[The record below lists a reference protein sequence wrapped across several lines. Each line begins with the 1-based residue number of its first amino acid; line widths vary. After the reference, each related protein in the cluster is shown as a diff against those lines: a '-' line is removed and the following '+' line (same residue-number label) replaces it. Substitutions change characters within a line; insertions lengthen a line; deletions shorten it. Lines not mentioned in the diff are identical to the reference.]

1 MFKSILNK
9 TSKEEL
15 FWNWFS
21 KNSNQYYRFEQNQ
34 NALFQK
40 LKSELNKIDP
50 NLVFEFSPIL
60 EDGKR
65 EFVISADGIKSS
77 FPTVTNLTNQAPKI
91 DKWEIVAFRQPR
103 KFIDQI
109 NYDGLTIKFENV
121 FFRYEKNNGK
131 INLELNIK
139 GFYES
144 AEWTAATFIL
154 LDNILGEYHTEMSLD
169 FIDKKELDDNEK
181 HELFPIVMLPQII
194 QDYHSELNN

>member
-1 MFKSILNK
+1 MFKLLKKEN
-9 TSKEEL
+9 KEEY

-21 KNSNQYYRFEQNQ
+21 KNASQYYHFEQNQ
-34 NALFQK
+34 DALFQK
-40 LKSELNKIDP
+40 LKSELDKIDP

-77 FPTVTNLTNQAPKI
+77 FPTVTNLTNQAPTI
-91 DKWEIVAFRQPR
+91 DKWVIVAFRQPR

-131 INLELNIK
+131 INLELNMK
-139 GFYES
+139 NFYES

-154 LDNILGEYHTEMSLD
+154 LDNVLGEYHTEMSLD
-169 FIDKKELDDNEK
+169 FIDKKELDESEK
-181 HELFPIVMLPQII
+181 HELFPIAMLPQII